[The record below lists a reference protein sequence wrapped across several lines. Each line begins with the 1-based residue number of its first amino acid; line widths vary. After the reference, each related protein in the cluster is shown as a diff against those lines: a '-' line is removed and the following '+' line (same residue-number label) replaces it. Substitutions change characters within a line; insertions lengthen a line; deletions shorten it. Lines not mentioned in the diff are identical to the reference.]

1 MVWFGRNLASIN
13 LIRGLAVS
21 CGTVIVA
28 FYHTVPR
35 AAELTASTVARVTP
49 AGQSPNDSRLG
60 PLKDQNGY
68 FPFTPPKSAEEW
80 EDRAERLRRQVL
92 VANGLWPMPEK
103 TPLHAVI
110 YGRVERDGY
119 TVDKVY
125 FESYPGH
132 FVTGNL
138 YRPKEHAEKIP
149 GVLCPYGHW
158 SGGRFNEESEAA
170 AQKQIDAKAEKYM
183 ASARHFVQAYPMQL
197 ARMGCVAFQYD
208 MEGYCDS
215 GQIPMQVAHQHPQW
229 RPSMDTPHDWGFF
242 STQADLRLES
252 IMGLQ
257 TYNSIRALDFLC
269 ELPEVDTKRLAVTG
283 ASSGGTQ
290 TLMVCAADT
299 RVAVAV
305 PVVMVSTATQGGCV
319 CENCELLRIGAGNVD
334 FAALFAP
341 KPLAAIGA
349 DDWTKEIETKG
360 GPELE
365 QLYALLGAKDNVLA
379 KKFDFPHNYNYVSR
393 NEMYQW
399 MNKHLKL
406 GLKEPV
412 VEEDFVPLS
421 RAEMTVWDQK
431 HPKPR
436 GGEEYE
442 RELVRIMTEDSHR
455 QLEKLVPKDEK
466 SLATFRQVVGGAWQ
480 IIIDR
485 GVSKPADVEF
495 QQVDGTLRPVLGNYL
510 QKKGLLR
517 YKPEQE
523 EIPAIV
529 LMPTGETRR
538 TAIWLDPAGKSALF
552 GADGSP
558 RPAVRKLLDAGIQ
571 VVGLDLLNQ
580 GEFLPDGKRLL
591 YTRKVAAKGHESAAY
606 TFGYNRALFAQR
618 VHDILTAV
626 SYFRGD
632 DQPWGI
638 VDIVGL
644 DGAGRWAVAAKAI
657 AGDAVDRTVIETGG
671 FRFAA
676 VPSTDHPDFLP
687 GGAKYFDIPG
697 LLALCAPSDMLV
709 ADRTKHSELVTDT
722 YKAAGAIE
730 KITWYEGPDSELENT
745 AVEWLSRK

>member
-1 MVWFGRNLASIN
+1 MAWLRRKRANVCLLGAFAVGLTATIASWP
-13 LIRGLAVS
+13 S
-21 CGTVIVA
+21 
-28 FYHTVPR
+28 VPR
-35 AAELTASTVARVTP
+35 AAELTVSTTARVTP
-49 AGQSPNDSRLG
+49 AGKLPNDSRLG
-60 PLKDQNGY
+60 PLKDLNGY

-110 YGRVERDGY
+110 YGRVDREGY
-119 TVDKVY
+119 TVEKVY

-158 SGGRFNEESEAA
+158 AGGRFNEESEAA
-170 AQKQIDAKAEKYM
+170 AQKQIDADAEKYR
-183 ASARHFVQAYPMQL
+183 ASARHFVQAYPAQL

-215 GQIPMQVAHQHPQW
+215 TQIPMQVAHQHPQW
-229 RPSMDTPHDWGFF
+229 RPGMDTPHDWGFF
-242 STQADLRLES
+242 STQSDLRLES

-269 ELPEVDTKRLAVTG
+269 ELPEVDPKRLAVTG

-290 TLMVCAADT
+290 TLMVCAADP

-305 PVVMVSTATQGGCV
+305 PVVMVSTAMQGGCV

-334 FAALFAP
+334 FAALFVP
-341 KPLAAIGA
+341 KPLAVIGA
-349 DDWTKEIETKG
+349 NDFTKDIETKG

-365 QLYALLGAKDNVLA
+365 QLYTLLGAKDNVLV
-379 KKFDFPHNYNYVSR
+379 KKFDFPHNYNYSSR

-412 VEEDFVPLS
+412 IEEDFVPLS

-431 HPKPR
+431 HPRPR
-436 GGEEYE
+436 GGEDYE
-442 RELVRIMTEDSHR
+442 RELLRIMSEVSQR
-455 QLEKLVPKDEK
+455 QLEKLIPKDEK
-466 SLATFRQVVGGAWQ
+466 SLASFRQVVGGAWQ

-485 GVSKPADVEF
+485 GIAKPADVDF
-495 QQVDGTLRPVLGNYL
+495 QQVSSVAKHDNYL
-510 QKKGLLR
+510 QKNGLLH

-571 VVGLDLLNQ
+571 VVGLDLLYQ
-580 GEFLPDGKRLL
+580 GEFLADGKPLL
-591 YTRKVAAKGHESAAY
+591 YTRKVAAKGHDSAAY

-618 VHDILTAV
+618 VHDVLTAV

-644 DGAGRWAVAAKAI
+644 HGAGRWAVAAKAI
-657 AGDAVDRTVIETGG
+657 AGDAVDRTVIDTGG
-671 FRFAA
+671 FRFAGIA
-676 VPSTDHPDFLP
+676 STDHPDFLP
-687 GGAKYFDIPG
+687 GSAKYFDIPG
-697 LLALCAPSDMLV
+697 LVALCAPSEIFV
-709 ADRTKHSELVTDT
+709 CREADRAQHSELVTDT
-722 YKAAGAIE
+722 YKAAGAID
-730 KITWYEGPDSELENT
+730 KVTWFDGPQSDLEN
-745 AVEWLSRK
+745 AAIQWLSRK